1 MKMVSIYY
9 ETVSKWII
17 VNRIFMQKL
26 LNINEELEYRK
37 MEDIDEEHRNVLT
50 QISMYFGK

>member
-1 MKMVSIYY
+1 MVSIYY